1 MFLLNKLYNQ
11 YILNLKKNV
20 TEGLQSSSTC
30 FADKA
35 MISLQSGIVHTAVLK
50 PSIYKNWHQRLKNS
64 LGISIKYMATINRH
78 RSTDT
83 LTCINTVL
91 KS

>member
-50 PSIYKNWHQRLKNS
+50 PSIYKN
-64 LGISIKYMATINRH
+64 
-78 RSTDT
+78 
-83 LTCINTVL
+83 
-91 KS
+91 